1 MLILEGGICQTIA
14 KRPLNLRE
22 RHRILRIAVAHG
34 LVKFRIGI
42 ADSEFCRWRY
52 ITIEN
57 VCHRMTTLLTR
68 IPRLDD
74 GSTTLGQSGNDLC
87 TASEDH
93 QNNGFSCCQQRF
105 DIFLL
110 LAWQSQSLTV
120 AILATQHHILAY
132 GSNDD
137 VSRIS
142 HCQCFFAISLFAG
155 IHLTMKDRI
164 LPRTLIAHMR
174 EFGLNLL
181 RPVTTTTIHQRVALR
196 QTVTHALQQ
205 RYHMRVIE
213 VFLHPFPEE
222 RHSRERIIATH
233 SPHRMGVGTRQQ
245 DAQRVALQRQNAAVV
260 LQQDNALGGNLVRS
274 LTLLRSIEL
283 DIALGIEV
291 GLAVEHSCTELV
303 TQHVLHSTF
312 QRRWCHKTA
321 IDSFLQ
327 ETVVGTK
334 REIDVITAVDG

>member
-1 MLILEGGICQTIA
+1 MA
-14 KRPLNLRE
+14 
-22 RHRILRIAVAHG
+22 
-34 LVKFRIGI
+34 
-42 ADSEFCRWRY
+42 
-52 ITIEN
+52 
-57 VCHRMTTLLTR
+57 TLFTR

-74 GSTTLGQSGNDLC
+74 GSTTLGKSGNNLC
-87 TASEDH
+87 TTSENYQYD
-93 QNNGFSCCQQRF
+93 GFPCCQQRF

-142 HCQCFFAISLFAG
+142 HCQRFLAISLFTG
-155 IHLTMKDRI
+155 IHLAMEDRI

-174 EFGLNLL
+174 KLGLNLL
-181 RPVTTTTIHQRVALR
+181 RPVTATTVHQSIAFR

-222 RHSRERIIATH
+222 RHSRERIVATH
-233 SPHRMGVGTRQQ
+233 RPHRMGIRTRQQ
-245 DAQRVALQRQNAAVV
+245 DAQRVALQRQDTAVV
-260 LQQDNALGGNLVRS
+260 LQQDNALGRYLIGR

-283 DIALGIEV
+283 DIALGIQV
-291 GLAVEHSCTELV
+291 GLAVEHSCTELIA
-303 TQHVLHSTF
+303 QHVLHSTL
-312 QRRWCHKTA
+312 QRRWRHETA
-321 IDSFLQ
+321 IDSLLQ

-334 REIDVITAVDG
+334 REINVITAIDS